1 MFLLNM
7 SIESLAESLAMSE
20 AQARYRAAHPDRA
33 AATLAD
39 VEERTIKRP
48 SVRFMRGRDDD
59 LYDWMKKR
67 YGAVGGPELLKA
79 LNELKR
85 IVGD

>member
-1 MFLLNM
+1 V
-7 SIESLAESLAMSE
+7 SE

-39 VEERTIKRP
+39 VEARTIKRP

-59 LYDWMKKR
+59 LYDWLKAN
-67 YGAVGGPELLKA
+67 YGEEIGGPEILQA
-79 LNELKR
+79 LNDLKNAHP
-85 IVGD
+85 

>member
-1 MFLLNM
+1 
-7 SIESLAESLAMSE
+7 MSE

-39 VEERTIKRP
+39 VEARTIKRP

-59 LYDWMKKR
+59 LYDWLEKR
-67 YGAVGGPELLKA
+67 YGAVGGPEILAA
-79 LNELKR
+79 LEELKQTL
-85 IVGD
+85 GNA

>member
-1 MFLLNM
+1 
-7 SIESLAESLAMSE
+7 MSE
-20 AQARYRAAHPDRA
+20 AQARYRANHPDRA

-39 VEERTIKRP
+39 VEARTIKRP

-67 YGAVGGPELLKA
+67 YGAVGGPEILAALDDLKSLTQPPSPHA
-79 LNELKR
+79 P
-85 IVGD
+85 